1 MDPNDREAIVDGG
14 IRKGKGTMERMNQQS
29 RKDDRTITDPL
40 GGRIGP
46 EDPGK
51 LEADASNQRGTESSI
66 PAKGEDFPERAGIS
80 RKEQDLHERQA
91 DPKAAHETFKDAEID
106 TKVDMDPGEG
116 KPAA

>member
-1 MDPNDREAIVDGG
+1 MDLNDREAIVDGG

-40 GGRIGP
+40 AGRIGP

-51 LEADASNQRGTESSI
+51 LEADASNQKEKPI
-66 PAKGEDFPERAGIS
+66 PVKGEDFPERAGIS
-80 RKEQDLHERQA
+80 RKEQDLHERQV
-91 DPKAAHETFKDAEID
+91 DPKAVRESFKDAETDPKAD
-106 TKVDMDPGEG
+106 TEPDEG

>member
-14 IRKGKGTMERMNQQS
+14 IRKGKGTMERMNQES
-29 RKDDRTITDPL
+29 RKDWRTISDPL
-40 GGRIGP
+40 AGRIGP
-46 EDPGK
+46 EDSEK
-51 LEADASNQRGTESSI
+51 LEADASNQKEKPI

-91 DPKAAHETFKDAEID
+91 DPNAARESFKDTEL
-106 TKVDMDPGEG
+106 DPEADSEPDEG

>member
-14 IRKGKGTMERMNQQS
+14 IRKGKGTMERMNQES
-29 RKDDRTITDPL
+29 REDWRTISDPL
-40 GGRIGP
+40 AGRVGP
-46 EDPGK
+46 EDSGK
-51 LEADASNQRGTESSI
+51 LEADASNQKEKTI

-91 DPKAAHETFKDAEID
+91 DPKAVRESFKDAELDPKADIE
-106 TKVDMDPGEG
+106 PGEG